1 LISFRN
7 GESDAEEI
15 EKTYSVIGTL
25 SWSRED
31 LNAQLIPSAVSI
43 LGQTSD
49 PKSKTYKTKT
59 SKQLFREKSK
69 ETATL
74 G

>member
-25 SWSRED
+25 S
-31 LNAQLIPSAVSI
+31 
-43 LGQTSD
+43 
-49 PKSKTYKTKT
+49 
-59 SKQLFREKSK
+59 
-69 ETATL
+69 
-74 G
+74 